1 MTSPFFSSNWHI
13 IKYYYYYS
21 IEKQVISAE
30 FEHGKGSHDD
40 LRSYMES
47 QGYIAETV
55 VTAPQNLANDY
66 IFVKK
71 ELLKI
76 SWKHQQ

>member
-1 MTSPFFSSNWHI
+1 MKFSGPPHL
-13 IKYYYYYS
+13 IKYYYS
-21 IEKQVISAE
+21 IEKVISAE
-30 FEHGKGSHDD
+30 FEHGKDSHDD
-40 LRSYMES
+40 LRGYMES

-55 VTAPQNLANDY
+55 VTAPHNLANDY

>member
-1 MTSPFFSSNWHI
+1 
-13 IKYYYYYS
+13 
-21 IEKQVISAE
+21 
-30 FEHGKGSHDD
+30 
-40 LRSYMES
+40 MES

-55 VTAPQNLANDY
+55 VTAPHNLANDY

-76 SWKHQQ
+76 S

>member
-1 MTSPFFSSNWHI
+1 MTSPFFFVKLTHNKI
-13 IKYYYYYS
+13 LLLYYYS

-55 VTAPQNLANDY
+55 VTAPYNLANDY

-76 SWKHQQ
+76 S

>member
-1 MTSPFFSSNWHI
+1 
-13 IKYYYYYS
+13 
-21 IEKQVISAE
+21 
-30 FEHGKGSHDD
+30 
-40 LRSYMES
+40 MES

-55 VTAPQNLANDY
+55 VTAPHNLANDY

-76 SWKHQQ
+76 SWKHQQWSFFQEMQISGEKISNSYLFYRHPLKIHERI